1 MWQKGIV
8 MSIRKLLVPVSGDD
22 AARPALTAALRVATQ
37 FAAHVEGLHVRPDPQ
52 ESVPLL
58 GEGVSGAM
66 IEDLMRLTEEEAAG
80 RAAKALALFTETCAA
95 LDVPVIAAAEV
106 QAGPSAT
113 WRDVIGREDDETVHR
128 GRLADLIVLGRASGA
143 ADTVSALTLNAALFE
158 SGRPVLVAPPAA
170 GAAVKAGATA
180 KAGAGGPFGRRI
192 AIAWNGSAE
201 AARAV
206 TAALPFL
213 AVAEVVVLFSAAT
226 AATPPDAAGELAE
239 FLRWHGVAA
248 QTGSLPDGAGP
259 VGAAILQACAA
270 DDMDLL
276 VIGAYTHSR
285 LRELILG
292 GVTRHV
298 LEATP
303 IPLLMSH

>member
-1 MWQKGIV
+1 

-22 AARPALTAALRVATQ
+22 AARPALTAALRVATR
-37 FAAHVEGLHVRPDPQ
+37 FAAHVEALHVRPDPQ

-80 RAAKALALFTETCAA
+80 RATKAHALFAETCAA
-95 LDVPVIAAAEV
+95 SDVPVIAAADV
-106 QAGPSAT
+106 HAGPSAS

-143 ADTVSALTLNAALFE
+143 ADTVSTLTLNAALFE
-158 SGRPVLVAPPAA
+158 SGRPVLVAPPSP
-170 GAAVKAGATA
+170 TA
-180 KAGAGGPFGRRI
+180 KAGARGPFGRRI
-192 AIAWNGSAE
+192 AVAWNGSAE

-226 AATPPDAAGELAE
+226 AATPPEAAGELAA

-248 QTGSLPDGAGP
+248 QSGSLPDGTGP

-276 VIGAYTHSR
+276 VMGAYTHSR